1 MPTPTTVT
9 TSPREQAE
17 QAYFREVYGRP
28 LHRATKRT
36 ELDSKGRGYIG
47 WTLFVREVPEERARV
62 FYITAPHPYL
72 EGRVMVVTGSHHI
85 ANTAEVYFQRL
96 IQRMRREI
104 QFQRQCRRDVQHP
117 LLAGRYLDRQRRL
130 NNVDIEDHK
139 KPPKKDLSRWC
150 SIEVECIVPDD
161 VRQKLY
167 RELNG
172 DIDFRRHLT
181 WKSDSSISPDE
192 DEEQGVEFVLCA
204 PLSKFNG
211 FVDKLCKTLHDWEVY
226 VNDSCGLHVHL
237 DQRQNTPDDVETKV
251 YPNLAKAQPLLQR
264 LVKKERITST
274 YCYESPMQWDSRSR
288 YRAINA
294 RAYEQHGTLEVR
306 LHHGTLNPTR
316 IKSWVSLL
324 WAVADKGVKEE
335 TSVATALR
343 ALELEADCVTE
354 LLRDAEPTP
363 LTWPAPVL
371 RPSQPALMSQAAILE
386 QRAAYEE
393 YMQMTRRAVT
403 PRSESVSGGN
413 AEGTGQVVRSDVP
426 APSPVAATVRP
437 RPYFRDVPTGSA
449 GSVPTTDP
457 SSAPDV
463 SGTTRTTPYP
473 IGWRVAVDPASVIQ
487 VSADFAVITIPDMT
501 RNLWKLHSTAHPY
514 IYVMEAAGTQADYD
528 RYVHPVYVSLDTAL
542 SLRGQRFPQFRADS
556 GLLMQALGTFTLA
569 RSRQYY
575 SVLAARVG

>member
-47 WTLFVREVPEERARV
+47 WTLFVREVPAERNRV
-62 FYITAPHPYL
+62 VYITAPHPF
-72 EGRVMVVTGSHHI
+72 ENRVIAVNRSHHTD
-85 ANTAEVYFQRL
+85 NTLEVHVQRL
-96 IQRMRREI
+96 IQSMRREI
-104 QFQRQCRRDVQHP
+104 QFQRHCRREVRTTFIE
-117 LLAGRYLDRQRRL
+117 GRYLDRQQRI
-130 NNVDIEDHK
+130 NNVDIEDPK
-139 KPPKKDLSRWC
+139 KPPKRDLNRWC
-150 SIEVECIVPDD
+150 SIEVECVVPDD
-161 VRQKLY
+161 VRSKLY
-167 RELNG
+167 SELNN
-172 DIDFRRHLT
+172 DVDFRRHLT

-237 DQRQNTPDDVETKV
+237 DQRQNTPGDVETKV

-274 YCYESPMQWDSRSR
+274 YCYESPLQWDSRSR

-294 RAYEQHGTLEVR
+294 CAYEQHGTLEVR

-343 ALELEADCVTE
+343 ALGLEADCVTE

-386 QRAAYEE
+386 QRATYEE
-393 YMQMTRRAVT
+393 YVITTSDGMQMTHRAVT
-403 PRSESVSGGN
+403 PRSESD
-413 AEGTGQVVRSDVP
+413 AEGTRQVDGGNVS
-426 APSPVAATVRP
+426 APSPVAAPVRP
-437 RPYFRDVPTGSA
+437 RPYFRDVPTSPEDA
-449 GSVPTTDP
+449 VPR
-457 SSAPDV
+457 APDV
-463 SGTTRTTPYP
+463 SGDTRTTPYP
-473 IGWRVAVDPASVIQ
+473 IGWRVAVDPANVIR
-487 VSADFAVITIPDMT
+487 VSADFAVITVPGLT
-501 RNLWKLHSTAHPY
+501 RNLWKLHSTGY
-514 IYVMEAAGTQADYD
+514 RDVYVMEAAGTQADYN
-528 RYVHPVYVSLDTAL
+528 RYVRPVYVSLDTARSL
-542 SLRGQRFPQFRADS
+542 SGERFPQFRTDS

-575 SVLAARVG
+575 SVLAARLG